1 MKFLYNQAN
10 RILILIII
18 FFFWSCVPRPIS
30 PPEPMMSHPG
40 NELFSKA
47 EIMFQQKDYDNAL
60 KIYNEYLSRFPNG
73 HLAAEALM
81 KTGLI
86 NSTLGK
92 NGEARKIYQRLI
104 AEFPDSLLVLDAR
117 VEILTTF
124 FNEGYYEEVI
134 GQATGDLKRT
144 TSRIHTL
151 RTYMLLG
158 DSYMAIESPLD
169 AADCYLM
176 AYKNAE
182 DQEKEGIIFKIE
194 SAVNEVDPIAII
206 SLLTRFEDK
215 LPAGDLVCRL
225 GLSKVEGK
233 KYEDAISL
241 LTWFIE
247 KFPGHER
254 RQQAENLIQEINE
267 MFTFKHYTLGCLLP
281 LSGPYQIYGYKI
293 LKCIQIALAQYNSQS
308 NHLPIKII
316 VKDTGSDPDKAA
328 LAVKE
333 LSEERVGAIIGPLTA
348 LEAAALEAQE
358 KRIPIITLSQKDN
371 ITEIGDYVFRNFIT
385 PKMQVEAIVSYAIDV
400 LGLSRFAI
408 LYPDDKYGTR
418 FMTLFQDEVMVY
430 GGDVVAVEPYD
441 PDKTDFAEQIKNLSE
456 FQNEMPEY
464 SKNKEA
470 HSTVKQPE
478 PTIDFE
484 AIFIPDGP
492 KTSGLIIPQL
502 AFYNIVGV
510 NLLGTNLWHSD
521 RLIEM
526 AQQFVQGAIMVDGF
540 FAESDSQKVKDFVEM
555 FDETFNEKPGFIE
568 AVAYDTAMMLFQ
580 LISRSEIQ
588 SRIEL
593 KDEIMNFGNFQGVTG
608 ITSFDNTGNVHKELY
623 LLKINGDKF
632 VELKNRSA
640 ILYNAHLRQTQK
652 RKFPYH

>member
-1 MKFLYNQAN
+1 MF
-10 RILILIII
+10 
-18 FFFWSCVPRPIS
+18 
-30 PPEPMMSHPG
+30 HPG
-40 NELFSKA
+40 DEFFSKA
-47 EIMFQQKDYDNAL
+47 EIMFQQEDYENAL
-60 KIYNEYLSRFPNG
+60 KIYKEYLSRFPNG
-73 HLAAEALM
+73 HLAAEALI

-86 NSTLGK
+86 NSTLGE

-104 AEFPDSLLVLDAR
+104 AEFPDSLFVLDAR

-124 FNEGYYEEVI
+124 FNEGNYKEVI
-134 GQATGDLKRT
+134 GQATGVLKES

-158 DSYMAIESPLD
+158 DSYMASGSPLD

-176 AYKNAE
+176 AFKNAQ
-182 DQEKEGIIFKIE
+182 DQEKEGIIYKIE
-194 SAVNEVDPIAII
+194 SAANEIDPIDII
-206 SLLTRFEDK
+206 SLLTRFDDK
-215 LPAGDLVCRL
+215 LPAGDLVYRL

-233 KYEDAISL
+233 KYEDAVSL
-241 LTWFIE
+241 LTWFVE
-247 KFPGHER
+247 RFQGHNG

-371 ITEIGDYVFRNFIT
+371 ITEIGNYVFRNFIT

-418 FMTLFQDEVMVY
+418 FMTLFQDKVMAY

-441 PDKTDFAEQIKNLSE
+441 PNQTDFAEPIKNLSE

-470 HSTVKQPE
+470 HSTSKQPE

-540 FAESDSQKVKDFVEM
+540 FAESESQKVKDFVGM
-555 FDETFNEKPGFIE
+555 FEETFNEKPGFID

-580 LISRSEIQ
+580 LISCGEIQ
-588 SRIEL
+588 SRIKL
-593 KDEIMNFGNFQGVTG
+593 KDEIMNFVNFHGVTG

-632 VELKNRSA
+632 VELKNPSA

-652 RKFPYH
+652 RKFLYH

>member
-1 MKFLYNQAN
+1 
-10 RILILIII
+10 
-18 FFFWSCVPRPIS
+18 
-30 PPEPMMSHPG
+30 
-40 NELFSKA
+40 
-47 EIMFQQKDYDNAL
+47 
-60 KIYNEYLSRFPNG
+60 
-73 HLAAEALM
+73 
-81 KTGLI
+81 
-86 NSTLGK
+86 
-92 NGEARKIYQRLI
+92 
-104 AEFPDSLLVLDAR
+104 
-117 VEILTTF
+117 
-124 FNEGYYEEVI
+124 
-134 GQATGDLKRT
+134 
-144 TSRIHTL
+144 TSRNHTL

-158 DSYMAIESPLD
+158 DSYMASGSPLD

-182 DQEKEGIIFKIE
+182 DQEKEGIIYKIE
-194 SAVNEVDPIAII
+194 SATNEVDPIAII

-215 LPAGDLVCRL
+215 MPSGDLFCRL
-225 GLSKVEGK
+225 GLSKVERK
-233 KYEDAISL
+233 KYEDAVSL

-247 KFPGHER
+247 RFPGHDR

-281 LSGPYQIYGYKI
+281 LSGPYHIYGYKI

-371 ITEIGDYVFRNFIT
+371 ITEIGNYVFRNFIT

-418 FMTLFQDEVMVY
+418 FMTLFQDEVMAY

-441 PDKTDFAEQIKNLSE
+441 PNQTDFAEPIKNLSE

-470 HSTVKQPE
+470 RSTFNQSE

-492 KTSGLIIPQL
+492 KNSGLIIPQL
-502 AFYNIVGV
+502 AFYDIVGV

-540 FAESDSQKVKDFVEM
+540 FAESDSQKVKDFVGM
-555 FDETFNEKPGFIE
+555 FEETFNEKPGFIE
-568 AVAYDTAMMLFQ
+568 AIGYDTAMMLFQ
-580 LISRSEIQ
+580 LISRGEIQ

-593 KDEIMNFGNFQGVTG
+593 KDEIMNFANFQGVTG

-632 VELKNRSA
+632 VELKNRSE

-652 RKFPYH
+652 RKFLYH

>member
-1 MKFLYNQAN
+1 MKFLYNQAS

-18 FFFWSCVPRPIS
+18 FFFWSCGPRPIS
-30 PPEPMMSHPG
+30 PPEPIMFHPG

-92 NGEARKIYQRLI
+92 NVEARKIYQLLI
-104 AEFPDSLLVLDAR
+104 AEYPDSLLVLDAR

-124 FNEGYYEEVI
+124 FNEGNYKEVI
-134 GQATGDLKRT
+134 GQATGVLKMT
-144 TSRIHTL
+144 ASRIHTL

-158 DSYMAIESPLD
+158 DSYMASGSPLD

-182 DQEKEGIIFKIE
+182 DQEKEDIIYKIE

-215 LPAGDLVCRL
+215 LPAGDLVCQL
-225 GLSKVEGK
+225 GLSKVNGK
-233 KYEDAISL
+233 KYEDAVTL
-241 LTWFIE
+241 LTWFVE
-247 KFPGHER
+247 RFPGHER

-281 LSGPYQIYGYKI
+281 LSGSYQTYGYKI

-358 KRIPIITLSQKDN
+358 RRIPIITLSQKDN

-408 LYPDDKYGTR
+408 LYPDDNYGTR
-418 FMTLFQDEVMVY
+418 FMKLFQDEVMAY
-430 GGDVVAVEPYD
+430 GGDVVVVEPYD
-441 PDKTDFAEQIKNLSE
+441 PDQTDFAEPIKKLSE

-464 SKNKEA
+464 PKNKETS
-470 HSTVKQPE
+470 STFKQPE
-478 PTIDFE
+478 PTSGFE

-502 AFYNIVGV
+502 AFYDIVGV

-540 FAESDSQKVKDFVEM
+540 FAESDSQKVKDFVGM
-555 FDETFNEKPGFIE
+555 FEETFNEKPGFIE
-568 AVAYDTAMMLFQ
+568 AVGYDTAMMLFQ
-580 LISRSEIQ
+580 LISRGEIQ

-593 KDEIMNFGNFQGVTG
+593 KDEIMNFANFQGVTG

-632 VELKNRSA
+632 VELKNRSE

-652 RKFPYH
+652 RKFLYH